1 MRSVLQKAWLGQSNK
16 GNNSIPLGFRFSRVS
31 FRFRFFL
38 RLLMKETEAED
49 FCCPRLVLWLIQFR
63 EKVGFYR

>member
-1 MRSVLQKAWLGQSNK
+1 MRSVLQKAWLGLSDK
-16 GNNSIPLGFRFSRVS
+16 SRYPFGIRFRRVS

-49 FCCPRLVLWLIQFR
+49 LVSSARPVANTIP
-63 EKVGFYR
+63 

>member
-1 MRSVLQKAWLGQSNK
+1 MRSVLQKAWLGLSDK
-16 GNNSIPLGFRFSRVS
+16 SRYPFGFRFIRVS
-31 FRFRFFL
+31 FRFCFFL

-49 FCCPRLVLWLIQFR
+49 SGVLGSLWLMQFC

>member
-1 MRSVLQKAWLGQSNK
+1 MHSVLQKAWLGLSDK
-16 GNNSIPLGFRFSRVS
+16 SRYPLGFRFRQVS

-49 FCCPRLVLWLIQFR
+49 LVSSARPVVNTIP
-63 EKVGFYR
+63 

>member
-1 MRSVLQKAWLGQSNK
+1 MRSVLQKAWLGLSDK
-16 GNNSIPLGFRFSRVS
+16 SRYPFGFRFSRVS

-49 FCCPRLVLWLIQFR
+49 FYCPRLVLWLVQFR
-63 EKVGFYR
+63 EKVGLYR